1 MNQCIDEIIDFKLN
15 FENKI
20 VLQIY
25 NITDACKYSRMKDNQ
40 LEVLNYIKQFRFGS
54 EDDYD
59 GGMKAAIQD
68 EGRQN

>member
-1 MNQCIDEIIDFKLN
+1 
-15 FENKI
+15 
-20 VLQIY
+20 
-25 NITDACKYSRMKDNQ
+25 MKDNQ

-68 EGRQN
+68 DGRQN